1 MDVLKLQTVVPGI
14 DVFLHS
20 PFLQKSGNIKY
31 SGRESCPQLHRN
43 SSDRRYIYTRTFCLF
58 SSMRSLVL
66 CCGMTLLLVAN
77 AAGLSLRSSLKNDA
91 CFMTHLDNCNDCI
104 TDGSHKCGFCW
115 DGQRPKCASIVGDAD
130 MPYFHCKQWVKPNLL
145 GRPTVC
151 NRKPHATVN
160 RLAPEEKKVS
170 KIESKPIQKSDTVP
184 VVTPPKK
191 VEEPPVH
198 KKLERNIETSEQN
211 QTVKTK
217 KPSAKQGETPVAP
230 KAATKKKAE
239 KVMSD
244 PVMRQ
249 YLREVSNDVKVDVGG
264 MHQDKIEYDRMI
276 AGRQAKQYKGEPDW
290 RVPIGERERRH
301 IEAYKPEQI
310 RVHYE
315 HKEQVQA
322 RKDEIMKQSKLD
334 KREKWE
340 IQNRQIGISETGAA
354 GSAIN
359 AGKIL
364 ATERPDHT
372 QFNAYL
378 KEEDKHYAHLSGYKE
393 HGVRMEHEHSRHPSR
408 ETEEDNVEQLAA
420 TPDEL
425 TRLTANYNMNQ
436 GLESSAAY
444 KHSLQDRR
452 QVKHGYWRR

>member
-1 MDVLKLQTVVPGI
+1 
-14 DVFLHS
+14 
-20 PFLQKSGNIKY
+20 
-31 SGRESCPQLHRN
+31 
-43 SSDRRYIYTRTFCLF
+43 
-58 SSMRSLVL
+58 
-66 CCGMTLLLVAN
+66 
-77 AAGLSLRSSLKNDA
+77 
-91 CFMTHLDNCNDCI
+91 
-104 TDGSHKCGFCW
+104 
-115 DGQRPKCASIVGDAD
+115 
-130 MPYFHCKQWVKPNLL
+130 
-145 GRPTVC
+145 
-151 NRKPHATVN
+151 
-160 RLAPEEKKVS
+160 
-170 KIESKPIQKSDTVP
+170 
-184 VVTPPKK
+184 
-191 VEEPPVH
+191 
-198 KKLERNIETSEQN
+198 
-211 QTVKTK
+211 
-217 KPSAKQGETPVAP
+217 
-230 KAATKKKAE
+230 
-239 KVMSD
+239 MSD